1 MTKRLTAIVYNTIS
15 HGHWN
20 EPAHGFNVSFSA
32 NGTPLIPQIGNP
44 QWITGGRYIHYLA
57 HRGIRTCRIWLR
69 FDDNSLEQ
77 IWYYQT
83 DQLDRKLLIAH
94 NLSDALLPVDVV
106 WD

>member
-32 NGTPLIPQIGNP
+32 NGTPLIPQIGKP

-57 HRGIRTCRIWLR
+57 HRGIRTCRLR
-69 FDDNSLEQ
+69 RLIIHGKNVEHSL
-77 IWYYQT
+77 
-83 DQLDRKLLIAH
+83 H
-94 NLSDALLPVDVV
+94 SV
-106 WD
+106 